1 MPRKRAAQVVAK
13 GLETAGQE
21 QQQQIL
27 LDLVGAVKDRPLAP
41 WERPAVKPW
50 AMAQTVVREIQ
61 TALIAAPGD
70 SQLTAALGQA
80 VDILK
85 LDSIRET
92 QPNKLDNKRRQL
104 LNAELADR
112 WADLLQTIDQ
122 LAEQHTLPTYAALKA
137 VKAQQDTAKDTQK

>member
-27 LDLVGAVKDRPLAP
+27 SDLLGAVKDRPLAP

-50 AMAQTVVREIQ
+50 DMAQTVIRELQ

-70 SQLTAALGQA
+70 SELTAALGQA

-104 LNAELADR
+104 LNAQLADR
-112 WADLLQTIDQ
+112 WADLLQTIEQ

-137 VKAQQDTAKDTQK
+137 VKAQQDTPQDTQQ